1 MKKAFA
7 ALALLVAGSMPIS
20 GCYLSRQVAGD
31 ELTGGPLNP
40 ILWVTVPVDTLLFPF
55 ELAHFI
61 DQDDSWTPWSADQQR
76 WEYNEQYKGSTMT
89 VKEKLEDMA
98 KK

>member
-1 MKKAFA
+1 MKKVLA
-7 ALALLVAGSMPIS
+7 ALALVVAGSTGLS

-40 ILWVTVPVDTLLFPF
+40 LLWVTVPVDTILFPF

-76 WEYNEQYKGSTMT
+76 WEYNEQYKGTTSLGDEEMGY
-89 VKEKLEDMA
+89 KA
-98 KK
+98 K

>member
-1 MKKAFA
+1 MKKAVA
-7 ALALLVAGSMPIS
+7 ALALVLAGSFGMS

-40 ILWVTVPVDTLLFPF
+40 LLWVTVPIDTILFPF
-55 ELAHFI
+55 ELAHFV

-76 WEYNEQYKGSTMT
+76 HEYNEQYKEGLKN
-89 VKEKLEDMA
+89 VQ
-98 KK
+98 

>member
-7 ALALLVAGSMPIS
+7 ALALALAGSSVS

-40 ILWVTVPVDTLLFPF
+40 VLWVTVPLDTILFPF
-55 ELAHFI
+55 EYAHFV
-61 DQDDSWTPWSADQQR
+61 DQNDSWTPWSADAQR
-76 WEYNEQYKGSTMT
+76 WEYNERYKHGL
-89 VKEKLEDMA
+89 KNIPD
-98 KK
+98 

>member
-7 ALALLVAGSMPIS
+7 ALALVAAGSFGLS

-40 ILWVTVPVDTLLFPF
+40 LLWVTVPVDTVLFPF

-76 WEYNEQYKGSTMT
+76 WEYNGQYQGHFESMK
-89 VKEKLEDMA
+89 
-98 KK
+98 

>member
-1 MKKAFA
+1 MKKALA
-7 ALALLVAGSMPIS
+7 ALALVVAGSMGMS

-76 WEYNEQYKGSTMT
+76 WEYNEQYKGTTMS
-89 VKEKLEDMA
+89 VKEKLEALA
-98 KK
+98 KE